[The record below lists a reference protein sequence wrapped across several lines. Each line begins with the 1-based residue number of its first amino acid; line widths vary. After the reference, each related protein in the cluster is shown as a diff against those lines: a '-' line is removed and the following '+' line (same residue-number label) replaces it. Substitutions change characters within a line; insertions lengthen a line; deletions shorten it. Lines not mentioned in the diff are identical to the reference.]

1 MVHGVDREKGRAA
14 GVPAAADLTQR
25 PRPDTAREEKTLR
38 RFIAVYCRAQHGRK
52 RSKLCSECMDLERYA
67 LDRLWRCPYDP
78 KPQCRKC
85 PTHCYTPE
93 YRRRIREVMRF
104 SGIWFVKRGRVD
116 WLIRYF
122 MT

>member
-1 MVHGVDREKGRAA
+1 MVHAVDREKGRAV
-14 GVPAAADLTQR
+14 GMPAAAGPTRR
-25 PRPDTAREEKTLR
+25 PKPDTAREEKMLR
-38 RFIAVYCRAQHGRK
+38 RFLAVYCRTRHGRK
-52 RSKLCSECMDLERYA
+52 RSKLCRECMDLERYA
-67 LDRLWRCPYDP
+67 LDRLRRCPYDP

-85 PTHCYTPE
+85 STHCYNPE
-93 YRRRIREVMRF
+93 YRRRIRDVMRF